1 MREHKEEPL
10 SGAGPG
16 REREKAEAKA
26 ARLRQGSLRASPGP
40 WELCRTSV
48 SIGRPLDTKMCG
60 EPDGAQGTCDLML
73 MSCWFPGL

>member
-1 MREHKEEPL
+1 MELDQE
-10 SGAGPG
+10 G
-16 REREKAEAKA
+16 RGK
-26 ARLRQGSLRASPGP
+26 RLRQEQPDSDKGPSEHRLDPGPP

-60 EPDGAQGTCDLML
+60 EPDGAQGACDLML